1 MKIKDYARYAAL
13 AVCAVI
19 AFTQC
24 AEQSATQTTP
34 PTVSSDSSAVSQLS
48 IAYINIDSLLISYNF
63 AQDMND
69 ALLRKQENLR
79 ANLNERRSKLEKE
92 AADFQRKLQ
101 NNAFLTQDRARQE
114 QERIL
119 KLQDEFNSYGQQK
132 ESELMMEQQK
142 MIIQMNDSITL
153 FIKEYNANMKYQVIL
168 NNSSALFID
177 PQFDITGEVIELL
190 NKRYKPA
197 K

>member
-1 MKIKDYARYAAL
+1 MRMKDFARYTAFAL
-13 AVCAVI
+13 CAVLGF
-19 AFTQC
+19 AQC
-24 AEQSATQTTP
+24 TEKSTTQTT
-34 PTVSSDSSAVSQLS
+34 TNVASTSTSTSESLS
-48 IAYINIDSLLISYNF
+48 IAYINLDSLLLNYNF
-63 AQDMND
+63 AKDMND

-92 AADFQRKLQ
+92 ATDFQRKLQ

-119 KLQDEFNSYGQQK
+119 KLEAEYNQYGQQK

-142 MIIQMNDSITL
+142 MLIQMNDSINM
-153 FIKEYNANMKYQVIL
+153 FIAEYNAQKGYDVIL
-168 NNSSALFID
+168 NNNSAFFLN
-177 PQFDITGEVIELL
+177 PKFDITSEIIELL